1 MWKIGD
7 EIYWFVSPFFAWN
20 SSVKSKAEILSFCQL
35 LHFMTL
41 DTSPSPRN
49 ANPYLATHP
58 YQPPPPRP
66 SVSLD
71 RPEMSQKTQKIGLP
85 GRLPVNLNAQTRS
98 QGCLLL
104 VKRGPGNEVD
114 PVLHRPPLYKIPKF
128 CQIYYARYLKY
139 SWAGILSF
147 DELTRLISSNR
158 YLVFEVSLI

>member
-1 MWKIGD
+1 
-7 EIYWFVSPFFAWN
+7 
-20 SSVKSKAEILSFCQL
+20 
-35 LHFMTL
+35 MTL

-58 YQPPPPRP
+58 YQPTPPAQVCTVLF
-66 SVSLD
+66 SVFLD

-85 GRLPVNLNAQTRS
+85 VNLKAQTRS
-98 QGCLLL
+98 QGSLLP
-104 VKRGPGNEVD
+104 VKRGPGNEVH
-114 PVLHRPPLYKIPKF
+114 PVLQVLHRPPLYKIPKF

-147 DELTRLISSNR
+147 DELTTLISSNR